1 MPDSNLSTIG
11 MPELQEM
18 FGGISRD
25 TVYTWIKQGR
35 LPAPVRMGRYN
46 RWYVSS
52 LILAQEVMRDRAERN
67 IRRGRG

>member
-1 MPDSNLSTIG
+1 MTDSNLTTIG
-11 MPELQEM
+11 MSELQEM

-52 LILAQEVMRDRAERN
+52 LILAQEIMRDVAEHN
-67 IRRGRG
+67 IRKHRR

>member
-25 TVYTWIKQGR
+25 TVYTWIKQVR

-46 RWYVSS
+46 LWYVSS
-52 LILAQEVMRDRAERN
+52 LIRAQEVMRDLSERN
-67 IRRGRG
+67 LPK